1 MKTKRRKPESI
12 DDESPPLSAT
22 WFARARPAAEVL
34 PKLVGGEAAA
44 HLLKPKR
51 GRPPKASP
59 KLATHIRFSPEVL
72 AYFRATGPGWQT
84 RVDEVLRNFVA
95 RRAGKPAHPKATTG
109 RRAARA

>member
-1 MKTKRRKPESI
+1 MKTRRRKPELI
-12 DDESPPLSAT
+12 DDENPPLGAT

-34 PKLVGGEAAA
+34 PTLVGGEDAA

-51 GRPPKASP
+51 GRPPKAAP
-59 KLATHIRFSPEVL
+59 KQATNIRFSPEVL

-84 RVDEVLRNFVA
+84 RVDEVLRKFVA
-95 RRAGKPAHPKATTG
+95 RNARKPAHAKATAG